1 MSEHPIQGL
10 MKTTME
16 NLKGMVDVNTILG
29 KPVSTPD
36 GSVILTVSKVAFGFG
51 AGGSDFEG
59 NVRRPIA
66 RPHTGH
72 HAPAE
77 KELEMKEDLPFGGGS
92 GAGVAITPVAFLV
105 VGAKG
110 VQVMHLHSGTH
121 LIEKAIDVAPQAI
134 STVQTMF
141 DNNAS
146 KQNNNESLM

>member
-1 MSEHPIQGL
+1 MAEHPIQGL

-16 NLKGMVDVNTILG
+16 NLKEMVDVNTILG

-59 NVRRPIA
+59 NVKRTA

-72 HAPAE
+72 HRLEEKDAE
-77 KELEMKEDLPFGGGS
+77 YKEHLPFGGGS
-92 GAGVAITPVAFLV
+92 GAGVAITPVAFLT
-105 VGAKG
+105 VGSKG

-134 STVQTMF
+134 GTVQTMF
-141 DNNAS
+141 DTNSSNH
-146 KQNNNESLM
+146 KKDEPLL